1 MKMERLTTG
10 ISYTAS
16 GGGAL
21 FWFKQLLNGFAP
33 EQWAAIGVLGS
44 LMFAFLTFLTNLYF
58 KVREDKRK
66 AEKGE

>member
-33 EQWAAIGVLGS
+33 EQWAAIGVLGG

-66 AEKGE
+66 AERRE